1 MIETIKNKTRRAS
14 GQEKDLLYVDFSN
27 AYNTVDRGRIYQII
41 RAKGILTSDE
51 TEFLKAMHDRVYFYT
66 PSKEYKF
73 RNGVH
78 QGSPLSPA
86 LFNLYMEEFLK
97 EL

>member
-1 MIETIKNKTRRAS
+1 M
-14 GQEKDLLYVDFSN
+14 DFSN